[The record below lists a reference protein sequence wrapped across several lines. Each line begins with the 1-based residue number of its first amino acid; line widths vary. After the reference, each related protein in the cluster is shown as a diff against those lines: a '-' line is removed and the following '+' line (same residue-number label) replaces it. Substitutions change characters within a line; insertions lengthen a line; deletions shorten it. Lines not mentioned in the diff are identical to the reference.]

1 VVSTSQL
8 AFHQRTFDQMMNKF
22 HLEARN
28 LAAILVSQGLTP
40 STETAVVLISRFR
53 RGKADLGSARL
64 VALLNGVPVEAR
76 QWYLSQV
83 FGVEASVNW
92 RSLLS
97 NLDAQGWSELFAAI
111 AEETANQTSSFRTS
125 TEAHAMQAVL

>member
-1 VVSTSQL
+1 
-8 AFHQRTFDQMMNKF
+8 MMNKF
-22 HLEARN
+22 HLEARS